1 MYKYIVTTS
10 SLLFFSVLFF
20 GQQFEEKQL
29 LKTPVTWST
38 ELFTFPIGF
47 AQEIPLEGYEEA
59 LFPPGWS
66 KQEGP
71 EFWSYIFA
79 WNVIATT
86 PLTATDFETYLQ
98 YYFDGLMNIKDL
110 GNGTTVLPTNALC
123 IKSEEIG
130 NTSLFT
136 GKIRLYEGRYSKKM
150 MILNVLATQYFCK
163 KDKKTVVVF
172 RFSPQPF
179 GAAIWGTMNAVQ
191 LVETVCDFKK

>member
-47 AQEIPLEGYEEA
+47 AQEI
-59 LFPPGWS
+59 
-66 KQEGP
+66 
-71 EFWSYIFA
+71 WSYIFA